1 MLCQQGSGKSL
12 MILDAM
18 KKVKKGWTYTEVHPD
33 PEVFRLRLG
42 KALNYKFKEDS
53 QTLLFKRKEPR
64 EGS

>member
-1 MLCQQGSGKSL
+1 